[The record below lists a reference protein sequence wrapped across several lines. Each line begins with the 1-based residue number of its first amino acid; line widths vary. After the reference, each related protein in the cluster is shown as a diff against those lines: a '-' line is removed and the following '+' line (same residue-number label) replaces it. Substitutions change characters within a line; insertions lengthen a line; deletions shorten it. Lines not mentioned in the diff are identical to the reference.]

1 MKVSPTPLPGVLLI
15 EPRVFGDDR
24 GHFFECWSASRYG
37 EAGLGGPFVQDN
49 LSVSRR
55 GVLRGL
61 HYQHPNGQGKLVTVL
76 DGSVFDVV
84 VDIRRGSPTYG
95 RWWGTDLDGESHRQ
109 LWVPPGFA
117 HGFLVTSDRA
127 FFAYKCSEYYR
138 PADEG
143 SIRWDD
149 PGLGI
154 AWPDPGPGGP
164 VVSAKDRGAPRLADL
179 PADRLPSLDVEENGV
194 GPGFAF

>member
-1 MKVSPTPLPGVLLI
+1 MKVSPTPLPGILLI

-24 GHFFECWSASRYG
+24 GHFFEAWSNSRYG
-37 EAGLGGPFVQDN
+37 EAGLEGPFVQDN

-76 DGSVFDVV
+76 DGSVYDVV
-84 VDIRRGSPTYG
+84 VDIRRGSATFG
-95 RWWGTDLDGESHRQ
+95 RWWGTELDGESHRQ

-117 HGFLVTSDRA
+117 HGFLVTGDRA
-127 FFAYKCSEYYR
+127 VFSYKCTEYYR

-143 SIRWDD
+143 SVRWDD
-149 PGLGI
+149 PDLAI
-154 AWPDPGPGGP
+154 AWPDPGPAGP
-164 VVSAKDRGAPRLADL
+164 VVSGKDRDAPLLRELA
-179 PADRLPSLDVEENGV
+179 PDRLPALADV
-194 GPGFAF
+194 GPGTGRRPA